1 MFATIGSVSEI
12 AEQQFSMFSVI
23 GGASVAFA
31 YLYIDALSRA
41 ALKAGMP
48 KKTSIRDY
56 STNCFRKCK
65 MILESGEPLWALID
79 QVCSPGGINNRRN
92 MCIRRKWF

>member
-31 YLYIDALSRA
+31 YFVYR
-41 ALKAGMP
+41 
-48 KKTSIRDY
+48 
-56 STNCFRKCK
+56 CFYQ
-65 MILESGEPLWALID
+65 E
-79 QVCSPGGINNRRN
+79 QH
-92 MCIRRKWF
+92 